1 MLLLSSDSIPMEHKP
16 IIASDSSIVTACIDY
31 VFAEF
36 GSVFGR
42 LLGEV
47 PVTILGLMES
57 PAVEFSC
64 SYA

>member
-1 MLLLSSDSIPMEHKP
+1 MEHKP